1 MPPQRRASDR
11 KSVQVIGWIACL
23 ALAGSLTYTFV
34 RALVV
39 GPEQVGPLFFSMQ
52 TLGSLLLS
60 RISIAEPTRKAKNI
74 VLVHGLFADGSSWSE
89 VIPRLQ
95 VAGLNVT
102 CQQSWWDT
110 HFQE

>member
-1 MPPQRRASDR
+1 MDRRAF
-11 KSVQVIGWIACL
+11 
-23 ALAGSLTYTFV
+23 AGLT
-34 RALVV
+34 AA
-39 GPEQVGPLFFSMQ
+39 

-102 CQQSWWDT
+102 SVQNPPDDAP
-110 HFQE
+110 